1 MKHAGPNDVALA
13 EQRVENRRALARAQ
27 WVDVTT
33 NTQRALD
40 NTQRLVTHPLV
51 LAAIVAAGVLA
62 GVATGKSHRTPQPR
76 RAARRQLND
85 LRDTLRQ
92 KKGGLIASMIASA
105 APFVM
110 RQAMSAAQDMLLKPR
125 NRGDGKTADSK
136 NAWRG
141 AGTDGSGAYRQSKTV
156 GAEGPRL

>member
-1 MKHAGPNDVALA
+1 MKNENAGPNDVALA

-33 NTQRALD
+33 STQRALD

-62 GVATGKSHRTPQPR
+62 GVATGKSQHSSRPAAKLATSGR
-76 RAARRQLND
+76 RAARRQLDD

-92 KKGGLIASMIASA
+92 
-105 APFVM
+105 
-110 RQAMSAAQDMLLKPR
+110 
-125 NRGDGKTADSK
+125 
-136 NAWRG
+136 
-141 AGTDGSGAYRQSKTV
+141 
-156 GAEGPRL
+156 